1 MKAKVFLL
9 VALIS
14 TLGTLNALAHNE
26 TKSFKVYGNCGMCE
40 KRIEKA
46 AQSID
51 GVVSADWDKKTK
63 QIKVVYNPHTADI
76 KQVHKAIAKAGH
88 DTEMIRA
95 KDETYNKLPGCCQ
108 YDRAPVKKVDHSGH
122 NH

>member
-1 MKAKVFLL
+1 MKTKVFLL
-9 VALIS
+9 VALIT
-14 TLGTLNALAHNE
+14 TLSAIEALAHNE

-46 AQSID
+46 VQSID

-63 QIKVVYNPHTADI
+63 QIKVVYNPHTVDI
-76 KQVHKAIAKAGH
+76 KLIHKAIAKAGH

-95 KDETYNKLPGCCQ
+95 KDEDYNKLPDCCKF
-108 YDRAPVKKVDHSGH
+108 DRAEKKKEDHGGH
-122 NH
+122 HH